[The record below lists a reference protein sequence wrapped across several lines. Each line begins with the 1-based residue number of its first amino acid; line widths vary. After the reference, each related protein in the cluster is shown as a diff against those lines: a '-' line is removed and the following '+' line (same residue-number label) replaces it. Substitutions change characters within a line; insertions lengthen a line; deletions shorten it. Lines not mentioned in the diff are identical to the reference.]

1 MKRREIIFF
10 LSVIMAGVIMT
21 RQFAASANGIGITEG
36 LTTQTEQETS
46 SELEY
51 EVSAPEMTTETAG
64 DNTEKREEEKT
75 ENGNIDGGGK
85 ETTEEKAVMEEPE
98 NTVEIHSDED
108 AKDDMADQV
117 EDEMEKQDEDEE
129 IVSDS
134 LYEQGLTYYLNRYQ
148 YDCEADYLQSYLEY
162 VKLEVV
168 ASEEMYNMGEMTA
181 ADVKS
186 YEAQQASIEAQ
197 IKVAKNQSSYYNLFL
212 KENNLDYNDYVIQE
226 EKNVENIDYYIEQYP
241 EKNYMTMAGYV
252 TSYNNALAYIK
263 AKKVEIES
271 LTMKMDSTKLLYEAG
286 ELSKLELKQQETA
299 LAKAQYE
306 LEQYYVEMNVA
317 YINLKVY
324 CGK

>member
-1 MKRREIIFF
+1 MSEEKTNKQDTGLSCLLMVAAYYGIPADLQNIKHNYNLQERIAEEDDLLRIAKGLKMK
-10 LSVIMAGVIMT
+10 
-21 RQFAASANGIGITEG
+21 G

-75 ENGNIDGGGK
+75 ENGNIDDGGK

-98 NTVEIHSDED
+98 NTVVIHSDED

-168 ASEEMYNMGEMTA
+168 ASEEMYNMG
-181 ADVKS
+181 
-186 YEAQQASIEAQ
+186 
-197 IKVAKNQSSYYNLFL
+197 
-212 KENNLDYNDYVIQE
+212 
-226 EKNVENIDYYIEQYP
+226 
-241 EKNYMTMAGYV
+241 
-252 TSYNNALAYIK
+252 
-263 AKKVEIES
+263 
-271 LTMKMDSTKLLYEAG
+271 LLYRR
-286 ELSKLELKQQETA
+286 
-299 LAKAQYE
+299 
-306 LEQYYVEMNVA
+306 
-317 YINLKVY
+317 
-324 CGK
+324 